1 MWGRL
6 RERKRWNVVAVLAVT
21 VGLAAC
27 SDASRTRC
35 DRICSREA
43 GCAEELKRESDR
55 LECIEA
61 CVALEHEPAT
71 RAVLMRHVSCVDE
84 AGSCAQV
91 LACE

>member
-1 MWGRL
+1 M
-6 RERKRWNVVAVLAVT
+6 LAIT
-21 VGLAAC
+21 VGVALAGC
-27 SDASRTRC
+27 SDASRSRC

-84 AGSCAQV
+84 AGTCAQV